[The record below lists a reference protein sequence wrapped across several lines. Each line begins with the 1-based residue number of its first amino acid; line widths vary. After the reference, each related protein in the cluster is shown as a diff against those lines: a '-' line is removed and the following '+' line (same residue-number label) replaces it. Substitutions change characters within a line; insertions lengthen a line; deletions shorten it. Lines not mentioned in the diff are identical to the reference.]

1 MKRPTKTWGPSSA
14 AITSLA
20 RWFAVT
26 FCKDRKKQPGSA
38 FADKVLTLALSLKP
52 CKDGFQGV
60 AQLNQL
66 SCELPPL
73 ESQKQTVKYQTAP

>member
-14 AITSLA
+14 ASTSLA

-26 FCKDRKKQPGSA
+26 FCKDRNNPAQLLQTR
-38 FADKVLTLALSLKP
+38 LTLVLLLKP
-52 CKDGFQGV
+52 CKNGFQGV

-66 SCELPPL
+66 SSELPTL
-73 ESQKQTVKYQTAP
+73 ESQKQTVKYQTVP